1 MGDFTLMPIFPVLS
15 LTTYGLL
22 ALLLTPWHRYTSRW
36 LGLVCLV
43 GLATT
48 FVGLVQLWSQ
58 WRVAGPL
65 ETAAGM
71 VRVDGLGLF
80 FSFILLLIGT
90 LTVLYS
96 MTFLEREE
104 ADQGEFYALILLCLA
119 GMMMM
124 IHTTHLIMVLVGLEV
139 FSLSL
144 YVLCGLTRLR
154 VRSVESALKYFL
166 LGAFSSGF
174 MVYGMALL
182 YGATGSLDLAR
193 IGAEAAAGPS
203 RMLWVGMGLVLIGL
217 AFKIAIVPFHQW
229 VPDVYQGAPTNITGF
244 MAAATKT
251 AAFAVLLRFLIGA
264 FGQFS
269 DVWEPMII
277 WMSILTMT
285 VANLVALAQTNLKR
299 LLAFSSIAH
308 AGYLL
313 IAVVCRPD
321 DGVGAILFYLTS
333 YAFMTIGAFAVLA
346 AAGRGDA
353 EARTRLRVLR
363 LGPPGLEAAD
373 ARPGDGVLP
382 LFAGRHAADRGLPRQ
397 VRDLPGRDQVRALR
411 ARGDRHAERRRG
423 GVLLHPRRRDPVL
436 PRGRDG
442 RAAAA
447 RHPRHC
453 RGHRLLGDR
462 RAVPRHRPRPPA
474 RAGAR
479 AGVGADLT
487 GSASETPPADR
498 PLAISPP

>member
-36 LGLVCLV
+36 LGVVCLM

-58 WRVAGPL
+58 WRAVGPL

-71 VRVDGLGLF
+71 VRVDGFGLF
-80 FSFILLLIGT
+80 FSFVLLLIGT

-104 ADQGEFYALILLCLA
+104 ADHGEFYALIMLCLA

-124 IHTTHLIMVLVGLEV
+124 LHTTHLIMVLVGLEV

-154 VRSVESALKYFL
+154 VRSVEAALKYFL
-166 LGAFSSGF
+166 MGAFSSGF

-203 RMLWVGMGLVLIGL
+203 RMLWIGMGLVLIGL

-229 VPDVYQGAPTNITGF
+229 VPDVYQGAPTNVTGF

-251 AAFAVLLRFLIGA
+251 VAFAVLLRFLIGA

-277 WMSILTMT
+277 WLSILTMT

-299 LLAFSSIAH
+299 LLAYSSIAH

-321 DGVGAILFYLTS
+321 DGVSAILFYLTS
-333 YAFMTIGAFAVLA
+333 YGLMTVGAFAVLA
-346 AAGRGDA
+346 AAGRGNPDA
-353 EARTRLRVLR
+353 ERGYEFSSWAQLGWKRPMLGMALAFFLFSLAGMPPTGGFLGKYVIFQAAIKSEHYVLAVIGMLNAVVAAFYYIRVIVIMYFR
-363 LGPPGLEAAD
+363 EAETEELPMPVTPAT
-373 ARPGDGVLP
+373 AAVVVFSAIGVLYLGIAP
-382 LFAGRHAADRGLPRQ
+382 GRLLELVRGLAS
-397 VRDLPGRDQVRALR
+397 AL
-411 ARGDRHAERRRG
+411 
-423 GVLLHPRRRDPVL
+423 
-436 PRGRDG
+436 
-442 RAAAA
+442 
-447 RHPRHC
+447 
-453 RGHRLLGDR
+453 
-462 RAVPRHRPRPPA
+462 
-474 RAGAR
+474 
-479 AGVGADLT
+479 
-487 GSASETPPADR
+487 
-498 PLAISPP
+498 I